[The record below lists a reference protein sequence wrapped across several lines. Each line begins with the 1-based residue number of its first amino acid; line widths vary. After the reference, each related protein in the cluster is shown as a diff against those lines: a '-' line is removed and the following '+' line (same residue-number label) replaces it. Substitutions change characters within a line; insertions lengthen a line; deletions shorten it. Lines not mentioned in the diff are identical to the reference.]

1 MKKPMT
7 KRWEGSAADKRMD
20 KAGAKKA
27 GVSMKAWEGSKA
39 DEKMDRKAMAAKGKR
54 K

>member
-1 MKKPMT
+1 MKMPKN
-7 KRWEGSAADKRMD
+7 WEKSAEDKRMD

-27 GVSMKAWEGSKA
+27 GVPVAKWEDSA
-39 DEKMDRKAMAAKGKR
+39 ADRKADIKAAMKVKR